1 MATFHQIMS
10 NLGITRPMT
19 HAKYIHGNISP
30 VNKDK
35 HFVYQRPK
43 HNKKPPNK
51 IVYITVTVS
60 PLLL

>member
-1 MATFHQIMS
+1 MS